1 LFYPRNRIICD
12 GDFLGKINEVSSFY
26 KSFTRQFTMMTRS
39 HRYGYICTADRKII
53 GVVSNTDSETSDRFA
68 SYIAPFSVKS
78 VADIEAEYEKSVTS
92 RRIRSAME
100 SLTPAAMLEYCE
112 RRIMGQGTELKKAV
126 YKVYSYMQAVASGA
140 PFRAEN
146 WLLTSPSGTGKTEFY
161 RTIRD
166 LFRLYNIPIPVV
178 QIDLSQITESGF
190 KGDNVN
196 TIPKKILGE
205 DKKSTGVAI
214 CFLDEADKKCLP
226 SYSQGVNINAAIQ
239 SNLLTLIEGMEMK
252 IDIDGDDMEFDSGK
266 TMFVFLGSFQELRD
280 KKQQRTAIAPKIGF
294 LTENDA
300 SDTAANGD
308 PFHEGLTVQD
318 IVSFGMQEELAGRIT
333 SIINFRRLSE
343 KDMLTLIRSK
353 VSDLAREMG
362 CSIILKKCAEEDI
375 LKISFGNL
383 GLRQPL
389 NAIKTLVENTIANV
403 FFDRGF
409 DKAEDKI
416 IIYSLNLARI
426 ERS

>member
-1 LFYPRNRIICD
+1 
-12 GDFLGKINEVSSFY
+12 
-26 KSFTRQFTMMTRS
+26 
-39 HRYGYICTADRKII
+39 
-53 GVVSNTDSETSDRFA
+53 
-68 SYIAPFSVKS
+68 
-78 VADIEAEYEKSVTS
+78 
-92 RRIRSAME
+92 
-100 SLTPAAMLEYCE
+100 
-112 RRIMGQGTELKKAV
+112 
-126 YKVYSYMQAVASGA
+126 
-140 PFRAEN
+140 
-146 WLLTSPSGTGKTEFY
+146 
-161 RTIRD
+161 
-166 LFRLYNIPIPVV
+166 
-178 QIDLSQITESGF
+178 
-190 KGDNVN
+190 
-196 TIPKKILGE
+196 
-205 DKKSTGVAI
+205 
-214 CFLDEADKKCLP
+214 
-226 SYSQGVNINAAIQ
+226 
-239 SNLLTLIEGMEMK
+239 MK

-426 ERS
+426 ERSRQRNV